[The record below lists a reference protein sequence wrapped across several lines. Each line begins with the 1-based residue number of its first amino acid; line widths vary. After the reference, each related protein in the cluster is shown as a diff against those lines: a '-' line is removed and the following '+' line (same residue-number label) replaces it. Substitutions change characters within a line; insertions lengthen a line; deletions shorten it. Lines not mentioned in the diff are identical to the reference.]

1 MKVVGTPSE
10 EGLYFVTN
18 QKARRFVMNLP
29 RYEPVDLVATYP
41 NRCSEAGAD
50 LLRRMLVLDPNSRIS
65 VQDAL
70 AHEYFKDVRDEACE
84 SLATAELNWG
94 DIETCELT
102 KVTLQN
108 LLLSDFEALESD
120 KAKFQQSPMG
130 SHTGPD
136 L

>member
-41 NRCSEAGAD
+41 TRCSDAGAD
-50 LLRRMLVLDPNSRIS
+50 LLRQMLVLDPNRRIS

-70 AHEYFKDVRDEACE
+70 AHEYFRDVRDDACE
-84 SLATAELNWG
+84 GLAAAQVNWG

-102 KVTLQN
+102 KLTLQN
-108 LLLSDFEALESD
+108 LLLSDFEALEKD
-120 KAKFQQSPMG
+120 KSKFLHAPQG
-130 SHTGPD
+130 AHTGPS